1 MNLATLLN
9 EFNYDGSSIRV
20 YQCNKGEGLPK
31 HEHSYSHAVICASGS
46 CLITKDNVERILK
59 IGTQPLNLKAN
70 EWHEIEALEDNTVF
84 MTVFAEGKY

>member
-9 EFNYDGSSIRV
+9 DFTYDGSSIKV

-31 HEHSYSHAVICASGS
+31 HEHLYSHAVICVSGS
-46 CLITKDNVERILK
+46 CLITKDNVERVMQV
-59 IGTQPLNLKAN
+59 GTPALNLTAN